1 MWNYKDDFVYLKESK
16 TKFTMKNQNN
26 TPKKLTKSE
35 LKEING
41 GALPPRC
48 LRGFCMNP
56 DSGELV
62 PGLVGKDGFCC

>member
-1 MWNYKDDFVYLKESK
+1 
-16 TKFTMKNQNN
+16 MKKQNIQ
-26 TPKKLTKSE
+26 PKKLTKSE
-35 LKEING
+35 LKKING

-48 LRGFCMNP
+48 LHGFCMQP

>member
-1 MWNYKDDFVYLKESK
+1 
-16 TKFTMKNQNN
+16 MKKQNIQ
-26 TPKKLTKSE
+26 PQKLTKSE
-35 LKEING
+35 LKKING

-48 LRGFCMNP
+48 LHGFCVQP

>member
-1 MWNYKDDFVYLKESK
+1 
-16 TKFTMKNQNN
+16 MKNSN
-26 TPKKLTKSE
+26 TQKRKLSKSE

-48 LRGFCMNP
+48 LRGFCTHP